1 MEKQEKVLIGEG
13 GESLSAM
20 ADKLE
25 TMMKSITIARQVKG
39 RLKELG
45 WTNEMLAKS
54 MGCSQHMVIKILKGD
69 QNLTLKTISK
79 LERVLGI
86 KKIYL

>member
-13 GESLSAM
+13 GESLLAM